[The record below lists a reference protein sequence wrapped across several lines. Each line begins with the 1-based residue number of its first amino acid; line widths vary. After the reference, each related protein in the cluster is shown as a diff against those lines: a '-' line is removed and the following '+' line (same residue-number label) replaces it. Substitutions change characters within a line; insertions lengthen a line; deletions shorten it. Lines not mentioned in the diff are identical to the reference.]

1 MREKRKDG
9 ARGLFRLTG
18 KVRPSNEQPPFMNTP
33 LPMKVIEATTAKEE
47 RENFRQTSDAEV
59 TELLSRARRDLAFS
73 EPLSSAKL

>member
-1 MREKRKDG
+1 
-9 ARGLFRLTG
+9 
-18 KVRPSNEQPPFMNTP
+18 
-33 LPMKVIEATTAKEE
+33 MKVIEATTAKEE